1 MDSLELIITSA
12 GGAKAATRALAV
24 SMLTVVISIGLVPIG
39 NRCWASG
46 NDLTVTSTPSQ
57 SPSPIQLA
65 QGGAGAPAAGAAV
78 GGGVGTPSPAM
89 GTSTAEEGWLSGL
102 HISGF
107 LSQTFGM
114 WQNPTTLRDFTPSRN
129 NLAVARTLLQVDEN
143 YRLNE
148 NNSFFMREW
157 FVYEPP
163 YSYDSANNSAY
174 AAGSRLAG
182 NAASFGHF
190 MNDFYNQYTVRDA
203 WWQNKTGPLTTFIGN
218 QIVVWGQSI
227 AFRVGD
233 VINPQDTTW
242 AFGFANLEQSRIPQ
256 WMVHPILNLPDLGPF
271 SSNFIEGVLIPRYQ
285 PQWSWDYADGRYFD
299 EMGVAGS
306 VNQGFPAAMH
316 GPSARFDVH
325 YPDQFYAGRTALA
338 NPLTETVLGPF
349 GPSGAGLVSA
359 PFSKEFYWCSNLGSS
374 LQPFN
379 PVPRK
384 AQRRCTF
391 TPDQTVHFGPVA
403 GASVID
409 IGQWKIPAATAA
421 NWEEGVRLH
430 TLLGPWELTSFY
442 FNTWDYYPSFFWQ
455 AFTNQWRARF
465 MPVQYFGVTADAPLP
480 LPASIAEHLPAVG
493 RAEVV
498 YANHQPYADFDP
510 FDLASVRY
518 SDTVD
523 MMYAIDVSQAYAP
536 WLTKTGNLSMN
547 LEVQDYITMDASQ
560 NMLTAGAPFGGV
572 GGDLNESVNKNEVN
586 LLFNVGTSWWW
597 NDFAPT
603 WTMIFNPKGR
613 TFLLFPSLVLNP
625 PWTKAYFLKLGA
637 IEVLGGDVQSIGG
650 GLFKGESLLTA
661 QFQYN
666 FNVM

>member
-1 MDSLELIITSA
+1 MGSLEVMISSP
-12 GGAKAATRALAV
+12 GGAKAVIRALAI
-24 SMLTVVISIGLVPIG
+24 SALTVTISVGLVPIKD
-39 NRCWASG
+39 RCWAG
-46 NDLTVTSTPSQ
+46 NELSVTGTVPQ
-57 SPSPIQLA
+57 SSPVQIA
-65 QGGAGAPAAGAAV
+65 QGGVAAPAGAGAAV
-78 GGGVGTPSPAM
+78 GGGVPGPTMGSGT
-89 GTSTAEEGWLSGL
+89 EEQGWLSGL
-102 HISGF
+102 HVSGF

-114 WQNPTTLRDFTPSRN
+114 WQNPTALRDFTPSRN
-129 NLAVARTLLQVDEN
+129 NLATARTLLQVDEN

-148 NNSFFMREW
+148 NNTFFMREW

-163 YSYDSANNSAY
+163 YSFNSANNSAY
-174 AAGSRLAG
+174 ASGSAAAG

-203 WWQNKTGPLTTFIGN
+203 WWENKTGPLTTFIGN

-271 SSNFIEGVLIPRYQ
+271 SSNFIEGVIIPRYQ
-285 PQWSWDYADGRYFD
+285 PQWSWDYADGRFFD

-306 VNQGFPAAMH
+306 VNQGFPSAMH

-338 NPLTETVLGPF
+338 NPVTETVLGPF
-349 GPSGAGLVSA
+349 GPSGAGLISA

-379 PVPRK
+379 PVPRR
-384 AQRRCTF
+384 AQRFCTF
-391 TPDQTVHFGPVA
+391 TPDKTVGFGPVA
-403 GASVID
+403 GDSVLD
-409 IGQWKIPAATAA
+409 IGQWKVPAATVA

-430 TLLGPWELTSFY
+430 TLWGPLELTGFY

-455 AFTNQWRARF
+455 AFTNQWRARY
-465 MPVQYFGVTADAPLP
+465 MPVQYLGVTADAPLP
-480 LPASIAEHLPAVG
+480 LPASLAEHIPAVG
-493 RAEVV
+493 RAEFV

-510 FDLASVRY
+510 FDLSSVRF

-523 MMYAIDVSQAYAP
+523 MMYAIDISQAYAP
-536 WLTKTGNLSMN
+536 WLTRTGNLSMN
-547 LEVQDYITMDASQ
+547 LEVQDYITLDASQ
-560 NMLTAGAPFGGV
+560 NMITAGAPFGGV

-597 NDFAPT
+597 NDIAPT

-625 PWTKAYFLKLGA
+625 PWTKAYFLKLQA
-637 IEVLGGDVQSIGG
+637 IEVLGGDAQSIGG
-650 GLFKGESLLTA
+650 GLFKGESFLTA

-666 FNVM
+666 FNVL

>member
-1 MDSLELIITSA
+1 MKVFIWFGRCIGFA
-12 GGAKAATRALAV
+12 AAATLLLAGRAVNSFGGDLNWQGRDELSV
-24 SMLTVVISIGLVPIG
+24 SNSSTQVLSQIGRV
-39 NRCWASG
+39 
-46 NDLTVTSTPSQ
+46 
-57 SPSPIQLA
+57 
-65 QGGAGAPAAGAAV
+65 GAGVGSAV
-78 GGGVGTPSPAM
+78 PTQP
-89 GTSTAEEGWLSGL
+89 TQEGWLSGL
-102 HISGF
+102 HVSGF

-114 WQNPTTLRDFTPSRN
+114 WQNPTALRDFTPSRN

-148 NNSFFMREW
+148 NNTFFMREW

-163 YSYDSANNSAY
+163 YSFDSANNKAY
-174 AAGSRLAG
+174 AAGSLAAG

-203 WWQNKTGPLTTFIGN
+203 WWENKTGPLTTFIGN

-233 VINPQDTTW
+233 VVNPQDTTW

-256 WMVHPILNLPDLGPF
+256 WMVHPILNLPELGPF
-271 SSNFIEGVLIPRYQ
+271 SSNFIEGVIIPRYQ

-325 YPDQFYAGRTALA
+325 YVDQFYAGRTALA
-338 NPLTETVLGPF
+338 NPVAETINGPF
-349 GPSGAGLVSA
+349 GPGGAGLIA
-359 PFSKEFYWCSNLGSS
+359 PPFSREFYWCRNLGSA
-374 LQPFN
+374 LQPRN
-379 PVPRK
+379 PVPARV
-384 AQRRCTF
+384 QRPCTF
-391 TPDQTVHFGPVA
+391 TPDKTVPFGPVG
-403 GASVID
+403 GASAID
-409 IGQWKIPAATAA
+409 IGQWKVPAATVA
-421 NWEEGVRLH
+421 NWEEGVRMH
-430 TLLGPWELTSFY
+430 TLLGPWELTGFY

-455 AFTNQWRARF
+455 AFTNQWRARY
-465 MPVQYFGVTADAPLP
+465 MPVQYAGVTANAPLP
-480 LPASIAEHLPAVG
+480 VPAKLAESFPAVG

-510 FDLASVRY
+510 FDLSGVRY

-523 MMYAIDVSQAYAP
+523 MMFAIDLDQAYAP
-536 WLTKTGNLSMN
+536 WLTSTGNLSAN
-547 LEVQDYITMDASQ
+547 LEVQDYVTMDASQ
-560 NMLTAGAPFGGV
+560 NMLTGGAPFGGT
-572 GGDLNESVNKNEVN
+572 GGDLTESVNKNEVN
-586 LLFNVGTSWWW
+586 LLFNLGTSWWW

-613 TFLLFPSLVLNP
+613 TFLLFPSIVLNP
-625 PWTKAYFLKLGA
+625 PWTKSYFLKLQA
-637 IEVLGGDVQSIGG
+637 IEVLGGDSQSIGG

-661 QFQYN
+661 QLQYN
-666 FNVM
+666 FNLL